1 MFPNDPK
8 VTVGH
13 PEMGQCVL
21 GCGGEQLVVSSL
33 GISSRER
40 ARLGPN
46 GRVPLRWF
54 FRSDHQPI
62 EIERKGGVTRFSTD
76 SVEVRPR
83 LLGLDV
89 LAGDVL
95 AARYRLGFL
104 WVPAAH
110 VLTVRERLLIV
121 GLFTGRRVDSFSGLL
136 WFVIASNVPWA
147 TQSDRFR

>member
-1 MFPNDPK
+1 M
-8 VTVGH
+8 TVRC

-21 GCGGEQLVVSSL
+21 RCGGEQLVVSSL

-40 ARLGPN
+40 AHLSSN

-62 EIERKGGVTRFSTD
+62 EIDRNGGVIRFSTD

-83 LLGLDV
+83 LLGLDL

-104 WVPAAH
+104 WVPAAE
-110 VLTVRERLLIV
+110 VLTMRERLLII
-121 GLFTGRRVDSFSGLL
+121 GLFTGGRVDSFSGLL